1 MGKSVHNKK
10 IAIDLSETNT
20 ISLFGVQG
28 GGKSYTI
35 GTITEMVLKQF
46 PNINALPAPLA
57 AVIFH
62 YSESMDYEPEFTSM
76 INPNDNRTEL
86 QKLKDEY
93 GTKPNSIKDVILL
106 TPRDKIE
113 DRKSE
118 YPSIQVLPIAFNS
131 MELNVQDWM
140 FLLGAIGNDSA
151 LH

>member
-1 MGKSVHNKK
+1 M
-10 IAIDLSETNT
+10 SETNT

-46 PNINALPAPLA
+46 SNINTLPSPLA
-57 AVIFH
+57 GVISH

-76 INPNDNRTEL
+76 IYSNDNRTEL

-93 GTKPNSIKDVILL
+93 GAEPDSIKDVILL

-113 DRKSE
+113 DRRAE
-118 YPSIQVLPIAFNS
+118 YPSIDIKPISFNS
-131 MELNVQDWM
+131 M
-140 FLLGAIGNDSA
+140 S
-151 LH
+151 